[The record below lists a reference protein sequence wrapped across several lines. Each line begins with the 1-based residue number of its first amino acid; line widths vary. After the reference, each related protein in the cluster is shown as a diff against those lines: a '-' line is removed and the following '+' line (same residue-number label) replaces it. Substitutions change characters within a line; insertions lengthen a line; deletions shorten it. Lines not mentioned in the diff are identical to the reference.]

1 MFNGK
6 INYKW
11 PFSIETIETLTY
23 QRVSPM
29 LFSRGSTP
37 RSMTG
42 NGLDS
47 AVQSAI
53 VAAEPAV
60 PSAEGLAMRQ
70 DPTMCDQVGSSG
82 Q

>member
-1 MFNGK
+1 
-6 INYKW
+6 
-11 PFSIETIETLTY
+11 
-23 QRVSPM
+23 M